1 MRDIQC
7 YSRRNLGKPRANK
20 VKTGARI
27 LKDLRKYYIYFKE
40 FRLMTRQIFQKIKT
54 REVAAA
60 SLLGALAA
68 LWEIISGP
76 PFDIPFP
83 LYPRISWD
91 LTGIP
96 MMISLMFYGPVS
108 GVYTSLIGC
117 SIIFLRGNVPG
128 GIFKLV
134 AELATLLGFVLLKK
148 SIVAKSILAVTLRVA
163 FMTAA
168 NYFLLQLFYKMPEP
182 VVAGLLVPIALFN
195 GIQALINIIPAYLIY
210 LRISKSKKLGDM
222 STGVGLA

>member
-1 MRDIQC
+1 MARHIF
-7 YSRRNLGKPRANK
+7 RN
-20 VKTGARI
+20 
-27 LKDLRKYYIYFKE
+27 
-40 FRLMTRQIFQKIKT
+40 IKT

-68 LWEIISGP
+68 LWEIIPGP

-83 LYPRISWD
+83 LYPQISLD

-96 MMISLMFYGPVS
+96 MMISLLFCGPIS

-134 AELATLLGFVLLKK
+134 AELATLLGFVLLKRN
-148 SIVAKSILAVTLRVA
+148 IFVRSILAVTLRVTV
-163 FMTAA
+163 MTAT

-182 VVAGLLVPIALFN
+182 AAFILLVPIALFN
-195 GIQALINIIPAYLIY
+195 VIQALINIIPAYLIY
-210 LRISKSKKLGDM
+210 LRVSKPEKTSDTTIG
-222 STGVGLA
+222 SC